1 MVIGVAA
8 VRVLDGAAPKPI
20 PVSDG
25 VADVAAAG
33 ADEAGVVMVEGAPKG
48 GGGANVVVAV
58 GGAPKPKPG
67 EAVVAAGAAKPE
79 PAPNGNPSDGVAAA
93 AAVDEAGASPK
104 PPNPPVAGAVA
115 LGGAERLKDVQKSA
129 MVQLIEERQ
138 LTPTDGDSLK
148 VQTEGRPNFATF
160 GLSTLIMCK

>member
-1 MVIGVAA
+1 MAVGAA
-8 VRVLDGAAPKPI
+8 VGRVLDGAAPKPI

-25 VADVAAAG
+25 VADVAATG

-129 MVQLIEERQ
+129 KLMVQFIEERQ
-138 LTPTDGDSLK
+138 L
-148 VQTEGRPNFATF
+148 
-160 GLSTLIMCK
+160 